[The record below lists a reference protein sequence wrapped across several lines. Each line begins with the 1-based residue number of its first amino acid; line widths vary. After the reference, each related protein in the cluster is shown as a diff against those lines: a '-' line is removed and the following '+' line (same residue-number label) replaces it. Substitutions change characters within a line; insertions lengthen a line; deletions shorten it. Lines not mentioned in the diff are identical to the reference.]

1 MTVAELR
8 SKFTE
13 GKPFDLDQIIS
24 SAYQDMQP
32 RTIKGHKLHI
42 KDACV
47 KYLRAEFDRIL
58 ANPDCLDDFDA
69 KHRELC
75 DGVLGI
81 LNDSKNGIE
90 EQKYG
95 KAQKVINIIFKFLVA
110 FGRLPEKY
118 VACCHIPID
127 SFVLKWRY
135 GSDKYNGNAWSYL
148 TTSDYSEIQK
158 DIAQTVKE
166 DIEICGVRVRADSR
180 IDADFYV
187 WYITKINKA
196 YKNALNA
203 ISGLPELTDSDVEY
217 ADAKTLRELTGRAAK
232 LGESLSELLTQPV
245 GIG

>member
-1 MTVAELR
+1 MTVQELR
-8 SKFTE
+8 SKFTS
-13 GKPFDLDQIIS
+13 GKPYDLDQIIS

-47 KYLRAEFDRIL
+47 EYLRSEFDKIL
-58 ANPDCLDDFDA
+58 ASPDCLDDFDT
-69 KHRELC
+69 KHAELC
-75 DGVLGI
+75 DGILGI

-110 FGRLPEKY
+110 YGRLPEKY
-118 VACCHIPID
+118 VECCHIPID

-148 TTSDYSEIQK
+148 DPSDYQKIQS
-158 DIAQTVKE
+158 DIAQAVKE
-166 DIEICGVRVRADSR
+166 DIEVCGVRVSANSR
-180 IDADFYV
+180 IDADFFV
-187 WYITKINKA
+187 WYITMINKA

-203 ISGLPELTDSDVEY
+203 ISGLPELTEADIEY
-217 ADAKTLRELTGRAAK
+217 TDAKTLRKLTEGAAK
-232 LGESLSELLTQPV
+232 LGERLNELLTQPV